1 MDMKNAENANYTQ
14 TDHEINITEM
24 KGVEILPSNLAIKKY
39 EWTREYFKGEPKEGY
54 FIWIK
59 EQIDFPITTCMSI
72 ASKSVNQNLQNL
84 MVVEKNLI
92 VKLQGRCNSL
102 KKDLCGGHISSGK
115 IILKENAVLEYNHL
129 HTWGNEDT
137 VNTDYEFILEK
148 DSKLYYNYKI
158 NSTPKKMKLDAE
170 IICLENSSAN
180 IKIIGDCK
188 NTNMEINDNI
198 ILKGKNSSGILKL
211 RLVGKENAKILSRS
225 RITTEAECKGH
236 LDCQG
241 LPIHKTAEMILIP
254 ELVCRDNQSQIT
266 HEASIGKISEEELNY
281 LKTRG
286 LNEHEA
292 IDLIVNGFLEN

>member
-1 MDMKNAENANYTQ
+1 MDMKNAKNANYTQ
-14 TDHEINITEM
+14 TDHEINITEI

-39 EWTREYFKGEPKEGY
+39 EWTKEYFKGKPEEGY

-72 ASKSVNQNLQNL
+72 ASKSVSQNLQNL
-84 MVVEKNLI
+84 MVVEKNLKI
-92 VKLQGRCNSL
+92 KLHGTCNSL
-102 KKDLCGGHISSGK
+102 KKDLCGRHTASGR
-115 IILKENAVLEYNHL
+115 IILKENAVLEYNHI
-129 HTWGNEDT
+129 HTWGNED
-137 VNTDYEFILEK
+137 VVDTDYEFILEK
-148 DSKLYYNYKI
+148 GSKLSYTYKVT
-158 NSTPKKMKLDAE
+158 STPKKMKLNAN
-170 IICLENSSAN
+170 IICLENSTAN
-180 IKIIGDCK
+180 LTIIGNCENSDV
-188 NTNMEINDNI
+188 EIKDNI
-198 ILKGKNSSGILKL
+198 LLKEKNSSGILKL

>member
-14 TDHEINITEM
+14 KDHEVNITKVE
-24 KGVEILPSNLAIKKY
+24 GVEILPSKKAMEKY
-39 EWTREYFKGEPKEGY
+39 EWTKEYFKGEPKEGY

-59 EQIDFPITTCMSI
+59 EHIDFPITTCMSI
-72 ASKSVNQNLQNL
+72 ASKSVSQNLQNL
-84 MVVEKNLI
+84 IVIEKGLK
-92 VKLQGRCNSL
+92 VKLRGTCNSI
-102 KKDLCGGHISSGK
+102 KKDLCGEHTASGK
-115 IILKENAVLEYNHL
+115 IILKENSVLEYNHL
-129 HTWGNEDT
+129 HTWGKEDI

-148 DSKLYYNYKI
+148 GSKLTYNYKI
-158 NSTPKKMKLDAE
+158 HSTPKKMKLNAE
-170 IICLENSSAN
+170 VICLENSSVK
-180 IKIIGDCK
+180 IKIIGDCE
-188 NTNMEINDNI
+188 NTDLEINDNI
-198 ILKGKNSSGILKL
+198 TLKGKNSSGILKL

-254 ELVCRDNQSQIT
+254 ELVCKDNQSQIT

-286 LNEHEA
+286 LNESEA
-292 IDLIVNGFLEN
+292 IELIVNGFLEE